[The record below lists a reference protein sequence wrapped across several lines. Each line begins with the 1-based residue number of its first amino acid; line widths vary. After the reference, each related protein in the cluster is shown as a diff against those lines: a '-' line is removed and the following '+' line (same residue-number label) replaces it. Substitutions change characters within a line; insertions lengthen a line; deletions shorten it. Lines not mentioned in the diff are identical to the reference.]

1 MKAGQRGFTLI
12 EILVALVV
20 LAVLAV
26 AAYGGLDSIMA
37 TRKQSQAQDREF
49 GRLQLAMAT
58 LTRDLE
64 QASTRPVR
72 YASGDH
78 APAMQG
84 GAHDVPALAFTH
96 AGLPNPLME
105 PRSGLE
111 RVAYEVDD
119 GKLVRLFFPVLDQVL
134 EMTPERQVLLPGV
147 NGFGVR
153 FLDGSD
159 TWQQNWPPLNAASQ
173 ASVRSDPVAVEI
185 TLDTKRW
192 GAITRLVEIAP

>member
-1 MKAGQRGFTLI
+1 MKRTRQGFTLI

-26 AAYGGLDSIMA
+26 AAYGGLDSIMT
-37 TRKQSQAQDREF
+37 TRKQTEAQDKDFRQLE
-49 GRLQLAMAT
+49 LAMAT

-64 QASTRPVR
+64 QSSARPVR
-72 YASGDH
+72 YASGDR

-84 GAHDVPALAFTH
+84 GAHDVPVLSFTH
-96 AGLPNPLME
+96 AGLPNPLLV

-134 EMTPERQVLLPGV
+134 EMTPERQILLPGV
-147 NGFGVR
+147 NDFTVR
-153 FLDGSD
+153 FLDSSD
-159 TWQQNWPPLNAASQ
+159 TWQQNWPPLNAASRN
-173 ASVRSDPVAVEI
+173 AERNDPIAVEV

-192 GAITRLVEIAP
+192 GTIKRLIEVAP